1 VNSKCWTGFC
11 HIYFF
16 FFIDS
21 SISTTIRPNKLNH
34 TQLDDSLSIDRT
46 AVAYALLNEALDISV
61 LEEPT
66 TTNSNKSSITA
77 TMTSPT
83 IHIPSPL
90 SNASLDSSSS
100 SVASIDTGNHL
111 SYLKKKVTSKEIIL
125 FFRFKFY
132 QIIISS

>member
-11 HIYFF
+11 HIHFF
-16 FFIDS
+16 FLIDS
-21 SISTTIRPNKLNH
+21 SISTTAHPNKLNN

-46 AVAYALLNEALDISV
+46 AAAYALLNEALDITV

-66 TTNSNKSSITA
+66 TSNPNKSSIAA
-77 TMTSPT
+77 TTTSPT
-83 IHIPSPL
+83 QHVPLPL

-100 SVASIDTGNHL
+100 SVASIDAGNHL